1 MKELRIKKTNLKNIN
16 FTVKLFNDKN
26 LYFIKWINMK

>member
-26 LYFIKWINMK
+26 LYFIKWIIMK

>member
-1 MKELRIKKTNLKNIN
+1 MKELRINKTNLKNIN

-26 LYFIKWINMK
+26 LYFIKWIIMK